1 MRRKILQKLIDI
13 ISLFWRTIPWKL
25 RNYFFLIPIVL
36 EGRGKHLEAFE
47 RLFKIEEHTKW
58 VYNELALRYG
68 NGVHIKHK
76 VMNYA
81 VFFINNIEKNHIVL
95 DIGCGYGTVAETIV
109 RKIETVQVFGID
121 TDEKKILQAKKNYT
135 NKNLKFIYGDA
146 LHIEPFKVDVIVLSN
161 VLEHIEDRVLFLTK
175 IKKLYNPSSFL
186 IRVPDFERDWT
197 IPFKKEIGLNYFSDR
212 THFIEHTE
220 SEFRKEMQNAGLT
233 IISLR
238 KTWSEIWAKCES
250 KVE

>member
-1 MRRKILQKLIDI
+1 M
-13 ISLFWRTIPWKL
+13 KL

-109 RKIETVQVFGID
+109 RKIGQSKLLD
-121 TDEKKILQAKKNYT
+121 TDEKIFQTKKNYT

-175 IKKLYNPSSFL
+175 IKKL
-186 IRVPDFERDWT
+186 
-197 IPFKKEIGLNYFSDR
+197 
-212 THFIEHTE
+212 
-220 SEFRKEMQNAGLT
+220 
-233 IISLR
+233 
-238 KTWSEIWAKCES
+238 
-250 KVE
+250 